1 MGMETTLKKM
11 PTTTRNAAG
20 RRSIVLSSPMAD
32 KTRNSLAE
40 RLGRDVGGGDS
51 VVGDGMRRELPES
64 EFKDFLGTYD
74 EANQKSKDSKGGGGV
89 LAKKTSE
96 ITDEIKE
103 EDEEQQG
110 SDEDKDSDI
119 ASSDSGKG
127 GRGSIFGKDSEEEE
141 ADVFPSLDE
150 ALS

>member
-1 MGMETTLKKM
+1 MGQIEPPQTPKVDSMGMETTLKKM

-40 RLGRDVGGGDS
+40 RLGRDVGGDS

-74 EANQKSKDSKGGGGV
+74 EANQKSRDSKGGV
-89 LAKKTSE
+89 LLKKT
-96 ITDEIKE
+96 
-103 EDEEQQG
+103 
-110 SDEDKDSDI
+110 
-119 ASSDSGKG
+119 
-127 GRGSIFGKDSEEEE
+127 
-141 ADVFPSLDE
+141 
-150 ALS
+150 